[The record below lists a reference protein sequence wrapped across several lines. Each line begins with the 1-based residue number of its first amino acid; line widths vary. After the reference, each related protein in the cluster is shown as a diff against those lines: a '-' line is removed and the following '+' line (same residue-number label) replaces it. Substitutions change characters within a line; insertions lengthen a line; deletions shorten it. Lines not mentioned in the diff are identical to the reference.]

1 MDYATV
7 KLVHETAVVLSVS
20 GFAARGAGALAG
32 AAWVRHRVV
41 KTLPHLLDTV
51 LLGSAVTLAWLLRL
65 NPLATP
71 WLAAKIVGLVVYVA
85 LGMLA
90 LRPGRP
96 RAVRA
101 TAWLAALATV
111 GWIASVAITK
121 NSWGFLALRA

>member
-1 MDYATV
+1 
-7 KLVHETAVVLSVS
+7 
-20 GFAARGAGALAG
+20 
-32 AAWVRHRVV
+32 
-41 KTLPHLLDTV
+41 V